1 MSSVG
6 EIAHVGDG
14 VNELHQALSL
24 VRTQVNKLN
33 PHAWIAARVEGA
45 RLIDPL
51 HPPEQRE
58 LLGAI
63 GWSEAQR
70 DESPDFK
77 RSQRRD
83 KNAQLR
89 NIGEGRVEKSVVSD
103 TIHRPLH

>member
-14 VNELHQALSL
+14 VNELHQAFPL
-24 VRTQVNKLN
+24 VCAQVNKLN

-58 LLGAI
+58 LLRAI
-63 GWSEAQR
+63 GGSEAQR
-70 DESPDFK
+70 DQGSDFE
-77 RSQRRD
+77 RGQRRN
-83 KNAQLR
+83 KNTQLR